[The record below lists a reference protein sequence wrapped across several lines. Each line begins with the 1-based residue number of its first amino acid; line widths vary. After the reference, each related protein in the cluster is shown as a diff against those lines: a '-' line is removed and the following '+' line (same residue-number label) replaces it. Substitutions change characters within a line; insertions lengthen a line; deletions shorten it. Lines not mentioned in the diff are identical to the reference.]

1 MKFITLDAWA
11 ERLDPAPAINTLR
24 AWARSGKFD
33 PPAQKMGRTYYVDEN
48 AEYCDSEPLPDIPD
62 APLINRI
69 ERARHGTKTPFGRL
83 QGSAT

>member
-1 MKFITLDAWA
+1 MKFITLEAWA
-11 ERLDPAPAINTLR
+11 ERLDPPPAINTLR

-69 ERARHGTKTPFGRL
+69 ERARHGTKTPFGRI